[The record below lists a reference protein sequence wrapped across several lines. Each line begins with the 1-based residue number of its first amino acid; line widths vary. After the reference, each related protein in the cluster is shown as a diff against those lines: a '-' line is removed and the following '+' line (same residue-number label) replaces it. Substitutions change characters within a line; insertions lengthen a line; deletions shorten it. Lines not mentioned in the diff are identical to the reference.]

1 MLEGLVGNEEFWTM
15 DLSDDEVPI
24 MDSTPTNA
32 SRSIY
37 LCAVSHRV
45 EINADDATKDGHG
58 AMAPSGGSNADKR
71 VEEKRCFTRP
81 EKLPN
86 GKYRY
91 W

>member
-24 MDSTPTNA
+24 RDSTPTNA

-37 LCAVSHRV
+37 LCAASHRA
-45 EINADDATKDGHG
+45 EINADDATKDGNR
-58 AMAPSGGSNADKR
+58 AIAPSGGSNADKR
-71 VEEKRCFTRP
+71 VEKKCRFTRP

-91 W
+91 